1 MNGGQFK
8 LKNSIDHC
16 HPYDAEFHFNS
27 NLFRLDFGRFKS
39 LFCHAPLGKRA
50 IYSRLPACSLISS
63 QKKSLS
69 IWNWQAEYF
78 KENFSCRNFRCQVP
92 PSNVIGL
99 FLQTSSSLLKPLV
112 SKVVVNCKHLITILW
127 SVLHQFDQSPLK
139 NLNCFVFFKK
149 TEDFLVKI
157 LLAKNVRFQVSQYT
171 SSQMWIKQHKTFCT

>member
-1 MNGGQFK
+1 MTPSSTSIRICFDWTLGDLSHYFVMRHWEKGRFILVSLHVHWFLRRKNHFQYEIGK
-8 LKNSIDHC
+8 PNILKKISLVEILGVKC
-16 HPYDAEFHFNS
+16 HPQM
-27 NLFRLDFGRFKS
+27 L
-39 LFCHAPLGKRA
+39 LG
-50 IYSRLPACSLISS
+50 
-63 QKKSLS
+63 
-69 IWNWQAEYF
+69 F
-78 KENFSCRNFRCQVP
+78 
-92 PSNVIGL
+92 
-99 FLQTSSSLLKPLV
+99 FLQKSSSLLKPLV